1 MHLKCVLHISFHT
14 QLGSVPYNFQHT
26 DINKIKSRS
35 FIKVTLRIFFFI
47 CGFVQF
53 KIKYQSKPWKPRL
66 RNCENFSEKGSG
78 KDLMKKRGIE
88 KQILSIIFNDTF
100 FPYFLKV
107 DVSGS
112 LSGEDIA
119 FIYPDL
125 KTALVGTFI
134 HGQLLIG
141 QTCFVRNIV
150 NEDSLLSPTFTLP
163 AGTVSEI

>member
-1 MHLKCVLHISFHT
+1 MNRKK
-14 QLGSVPYNFQHT
+14 QL
-26 DINKIKSRS
+26 
-35 FIKVTLRIFFFI
+35 
-47 CGFVQF
+47 
-53 KIKYQSKPWKPRL
+53 
-66 RNCENFSEKGSG
+66 
-78 KDLMKKRGIE
+78 
-88 KQILSIIFNDTF
+88 LSIIFNNTF
-100 FPYFLKV
+100 ISYFLKV

-150 NEDSLLSPTFTLP
+150 NEDSLLTPTFTLP
-163 AGTVSEI
+163 AGTVCFRNLDLTFL